1 MVKNLTARNDHLR
14 KFEMIF
20 LGNLLHKG
28 AIQLPSRQTRDF
40 SSLFW
45 LVGRLLCQSQTAL
58 KAKRKRYIEK
68 CSKTSI
74 TV

>member
-1 MVKNLTARNDHLR
+1 MVKNLTARDDHLR